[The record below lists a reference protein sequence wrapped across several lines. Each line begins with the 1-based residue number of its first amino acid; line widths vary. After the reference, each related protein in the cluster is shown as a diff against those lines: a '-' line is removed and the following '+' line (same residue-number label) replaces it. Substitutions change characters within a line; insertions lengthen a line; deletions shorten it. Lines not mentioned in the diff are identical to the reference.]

1 MKRILTILMALA
13 VMTTVAAKPQKDGE
27 AQGKERK
34 TEKKAKKKKSDTE
47 VTEAGRLYVFG
58 VALSPAD
65 SVVYMTDELL
75 LDSAQV
81 YKKTKFLDGR
91 DVMSRQLAN
100 HMAAKGEKN
109 RICSVTFAKSVKA
122 LDKLYTKQVK
132 QFQKRGFLV
141 KSVGQGEF
149 RFSTIR
155 TE

>member
-75 LDSAQV
+75 
-81 YKKTKFLDGR
+81 
-91 DVMSRQLAN
+91 
-100 HMAAKGEKN
+100 
-109 RICSVTFAKSVKA
+109 
-122 LDKLYTKQVK
+122 
-132 QFQKRGFLV
+132 
-141 KSVGQGEF
+141 
-149 RFSTIR
+149 
-155 TE
+155 